1 MGTPFYYSMWQPV
14 PYNNT
19 PPTVYPTYA
28 SLLFM
33 ADLIA
38 DITDPSIVELSV
50 IESDSL
56 AVYSI
61 YDGLDVV
68 KVAVLNTAYYNDSSE
83 IRPSRRVDATQ
94 LLGRDL
100 KVTRLT
106 GALSTTTDFENV
118 TWASQRYSR
127 GYPEGQ
133 RVTEY
138 YSGGQVEIAAS
149 EALII
154 EK

>member
-1 MGTPFYYSMWQPV
+1 
-14 PYNNT
+14 
-19 PPTVYPTYA
+19 
-28 SLLFM
+28 M

-38 DITDPSIVELSV
+38 DIADPSIQELSV
-50 IESDSL
+50 SESDSL

-61 YDGLDVV
+61 YDGLHLAKVV
-68 KVAVLNTAYYNDSSE
+68 VLSTAYYNDSSE
-83 IRPSRRVDATQ
+83 VRPSRRVDATQ
-94 LLGRDL
+94 ILGHDL

-106 GALSTTTDFENV
+106 GAFSTTTDFENV
-118 TWASQRYSR
+118 TWAGQKYSR

-138 YSGGQVEIAAS
+138 YSGGEVEIAAS

-154 EK
+154 QGKKAMSLA